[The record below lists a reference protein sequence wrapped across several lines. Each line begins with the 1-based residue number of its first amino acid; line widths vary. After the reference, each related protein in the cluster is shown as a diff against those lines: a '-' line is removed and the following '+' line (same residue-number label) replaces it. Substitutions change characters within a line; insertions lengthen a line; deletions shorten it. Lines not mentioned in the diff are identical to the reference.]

1 MYTDLRMF
9 RRSRD
14 TPLPVAQIAIL
25 MATRLAEPSKG
36 HAFIHADYSI
46 IHRHA
51 PSSVTAN
58 TSVIFPF
65 INEFVESLN
74 VTDNPDR
81 IGWYSGS
88 VESVFALVQFFTVYH
103 WAKLSE

>member
-1 MYTDLRMF
+1 MF
-9 RRSRD
+9 ARSRD
-14 TPLPVAQIAIL
+14 TPLPMAQIAIV
-25 MATRLAEPSKG
+25 MATRLAEPSK
-36 HAFIHADYSI
+36 A
-46 IHRHA
+46 
-51 PSSVTAN
+51 SVDPWLITVSY
-58 TSVIFPF
+58 TVIFPF
-65 INEFVESLN
+65 INEFVESLH